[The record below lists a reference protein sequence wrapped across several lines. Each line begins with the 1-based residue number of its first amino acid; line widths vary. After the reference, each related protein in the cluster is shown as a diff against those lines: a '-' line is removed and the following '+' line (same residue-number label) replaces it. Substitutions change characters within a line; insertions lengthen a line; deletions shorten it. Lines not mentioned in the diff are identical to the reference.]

1 MKNKK
6 TEIRNMKHQVFKLI
20 SMIGIAGILCITG
33 VGVPGLGCLGYIDN
47 NPKVVLA
54 DNSHAHY
61 GAADNAYG
69 LFNKNV
75 AGDSDSFYKGA
86 MEGQFSKPYVDKALS
101 DGLITQDQY
110 NTIIDKLKDYGY
122 LTESGAQN
130 VTPVGG
136 TSSPSSAAD
145 TSTTQS
151 SAADNTKLSTPKVA
165 ASASTSASKSTTK
178 AEKKIKSVEQA
189 EATCIT
195 AGTKTTY
202 YTDGTKKTE
211 SIPVIKHDYK
221 LKDSKDATCTT
232 AGYKTYTCS
241 KCGDTYTDKIAALGH
256 DFKLTETKAA
266 TCAAAGYKTYT
277 CNRCGAVK
285 REIIPKT
292 EHTPGGWT
300 VTKQA
305 GLFTAGEKQQTC
317 KVCGAILKTES
328 IPQTCPLPLAGVVG
342 IVIGVVTIAIT
353 ATIIIRKKIKKV
365 VIAEK
370 TSN

>member
-1 MKNKK
+1 MKNK
-6 TEIRNMKHQVFKLI
+6 IIKLI
-20 SMIGIAGILCITG
+20 STVGIVGILCITG
-33 VGVPGLGCLGYIDN
+33 VPGLGYIDN
-47 NPKVVLA
+47 SPKVVLA
-54 DNSHAHY
+54 NDEYAKY
-61 GAADNAYG
+61 GCYDSGYSV
-69 LFNKNV
+69 LKSKNEKE
-75 AGDSDSFYKGA
+75 GFYKLAIG
-86 MEGQFSKPYVDKALS
+86 GCFSKPYVDKALS

-178 AEKKIKSVEQA
+178 AEKKIKSVEQT
-189 EATCIT
+189 ETTCIT

-241 KCGDTYTDKIAALGH
+241 KCGDTYTDKTAALGH

-266 TCAAAGYKTYT
+266 TCTTAGYKTYT
-277 CNRCGAVK
+277 CSRCGEVK
-285 REIIPKT
+285 KQMIPKT
-292 EHTPGGWT
+292 DHTPGNWT
-300 VTKQA
+300 VIKQA
-305 GLFTAGEKQQTC
+305 GLFTTGQKQQTC
-317 KVCGAILKTES
+317 KICGAVLKTKI
-328 IPQTCPLPLAGVVG
+328 IPQTCSLPLAGV
-342 IVIGVVTIAIT
+342 IAMVACAGAAIAGMT
-353 ATIIIRKKIKKV
+353 VFLRKKLIKK
-365 VIAEK
+365 
-370 TSN
+370 

>member
-1 MKNKK
+1 MKNKM
-6 TEIRNMKHQVFKLI
+6 IKLI
-20 SMIGIAGILCITG
+20 GIIGIAGILCITG
-33 VGVPGLGCLGYIDN
+33 MPGLGYMDN
-47 NPKVVLA
+47 NLKVVMAFDAGDGDHAQYGSA
-54 DNSHAHY
+54 DNFY
-61 GAADNAYG
+61 QTLKDRNDKADAYT
-69 LFNKNV
+69 V
-75 AGDSDSFYKGA
+75 AMLGG
-86 MEGQFSKPYVDKALS
+86 FSKPYVEKALS
-101 DGLITQDQY
+101 DGMISQSQY
-110 NTIIDKLKDYGY
+110 SDIMAKLVGYGY
-122 LTESGAQN
+122 LTEAEAGAAPAASSGKPAAAESKAAAS
-130 VTPVGG
+130 TA
-136 TSSPSSAAD
+136 SAASAAD
-145 TSTTQS
+145 TVKS
-151 SAADNTKLSTPKVA
+151 SAKTA
-165 ASASTSASKSTTK
+165 AKSTAK
-178 AEKKIKSVEQA
+178 QIKSVDQVD
-189 EATCIT
+189 ATCT
-195 AGTKTTY
+195 TPGSKTTY

-211 SIPVIKHDYK
+211 SIPATKHDYQ

-232 AGYKTYTCS
+232 AGTKTYTCS
-241 KCGDTYTDKIAALGH
+241 KCGDTYTDKTAALGH

>member
-1 MKNKK
+1 MKNK
-6 TEIRNMKHQVFKLI
+6 IIKLI
-20 SMIGIAGILCITG
+20 STVGIVGILCITG
-33 VGVPGLGCLGYIDN
+33 VPGLGYIDN
-47 NPKVVLA
+47 SPKVVLA
-54 DNSHAHY
+54 NDEYAKY
-61 GAADNAYG
+61 GCYDSGYSV
-69 LFNKNV
+69 LKSKNEKE
-75 AGDSDSFYKGA
+75 GFYKLAIG
-86 MEGQFSKPYVDKALS
+86 GCFSKPYVDKALS

-136 TSSPSSAAD
+136 TSNPSSAAD